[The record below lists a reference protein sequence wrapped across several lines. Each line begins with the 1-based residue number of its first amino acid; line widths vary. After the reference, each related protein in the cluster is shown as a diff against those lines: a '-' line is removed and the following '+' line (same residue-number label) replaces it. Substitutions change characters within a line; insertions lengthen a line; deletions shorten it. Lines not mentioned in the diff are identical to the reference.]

1 MNVKLNNAEKIKLI
15 SSSDV
20 YAVME
25 RIFKR
30 ESKVDRKKE
39 HFWTISL
46 DNACRIVN
54 IELVSLGTVNAT
66 LVEPMEVYSIPLQ
79 KKAVS
84 IVLVHNHPS
93 GQLKPSEKD
102 QDLTDRLIQCGMI
115 LGIRL
120 TDHLIITE
128 NSYYSFAD
136 SELLE
141 KLKQSTKYTP
151 TFYIREKYEK
161 QMKKVIAETQKETRK
176 KNIEQ
181 IAKKALKKDYP
192 VSAIAELTGLSEK
205 EIEALKPKKKS
216 SRIA

>member
-15 SSSDV
+15 GSSDV

-30 ESKVDRKKE
+30 ESKTDRKKE

-54 IELVSLGTVNAT
+54 IELVSLGTVSAT

-84 IVLVHNHPS
+84 IVLIHNHPS
-93 GQLKPSEKD
+93 GQLKPSEAD
-102 QDLTDRLIQCGMI
+102 QDLTDRLIQCGLI
-115 LGIRL
+115 LGIRIM
-120 TDHLIITE
+120 DHLILNE

-136 SELLE
+136 NDLLQELR
-141 KLKQSTKYTP
+141 QSTKYAP
-151 TFYIREKYEK
+151 SFFVREKYEK
-161 QMKKVIAETQKETRK
+161 QMKKLAVETKKEAYRK
-176 KNIEQ
+176 RTQ
-181 IAKKALKKDYP
+181 DIAKKALKNGIP
-192 VSAIAELTGLSEK
+192 ESLISRLTGLSEK
-205 EIEALKPKKKS
+205 EIQSLIIKKK
-216 SRIA
+216 